1 MKRRGPVG
9 AAVAVAIAAMCALA
23 ACGSAT
29 EAQPAPSRSASFA
42 SVPPS
47 SPAASAAP
55 QPTPPAAPTTEPQST
70 AVAAPQ
76 PPSKPPP
83 ATKASSPA
91 PQATPPPPPPA
102 VTQTSRDFG
111 ASGQGRPLTVT
122 HRIADGPRL
131 PTIFVVGAIHGD
143 EPAGARIVDRLLG
156 LALPAGADV
165 WLAPTLNPDGSAART
180 RGNAAGVDLN
190 RNFPD
195 LWAPTEPGTA
205 TYGGPSAASEVET
218 RAFMALLD
226 EIDPAVVIVLH
237 QPLNGVDTY
246 RMKSPALVRR
256 LAAQT
261 GLPAREFACGGVC
274 RGTFTGW
281 FNTTHAGAAV
291 TVELPRS
298 PSNAQLDRV
307 ARGILT
313 ASYG

>member
-1 MKRRGPVG
+1 
-9 AAVAVAIAAMCALA
+9 MCMLA

-29 EAQPAPSRSASFA
+29 EAQPPPAGATSNSA
-42 SVPPS
+42 SVPTS
-47 SPAASAAP
+47 SPTASAAP
-55 QPTPPAAPTTEPQST
+55 QPTPPAAPTSAPPST
-70 AVAAPQ
+70 VVAPPQ
-76 PPSKPPP
+76 PHATARQHRREPRAARDPSPAASGGDPDLARLRGQRAGPP
-83 ATKASSPA
+83 A
-91 PQATPPPPPPA
+91 
-102 VTQTSRDFG
+102 R
-111 ASGQGRPLTVT
+111 RH
-122 HRIADGPRL
+122 HRVADGPRL
-131 PTIFVVGAIHGD
+131 PAVLVVGSIHGD
-143 EPAGARIVDRLLG
+143 EPAGTRVVDRLLG

-165 WLAPTLNPDGSAART
+165 WLAPTVNPDGQAAGT

-195 LWAPTEPGTA
+195 LWAPSEPGTA

-274 RGTFTGW
+274 HGTFTGW
-281 FNTTHAGAAV
+281 FNTTHPGAAV

-307 ARGILT
+307 ARGIL
-313 ASYG
+313 AGAYG

>member
-1 MKRRGPVG
+1 MTRRGPVG
-9 AAVAVAIAAMCALA
+9 AAVTVALAAMCTLA

-29 EAQPAPSRSASFA
+29 EAQPASSRSASSA

-47 SPAASAAP
+47 SAAASAAP
-55 QPTPPAAPTTEPQST
+55 QPTPLAAPTTTPPST
-70 AVAAPQ
+70 VVAPPQ
-76 PPSKPPP
+76 PPPDTPNP
-83 ATKASSPA
+83 TKTASPA
-91 PQATPPPPPPA
+91 PQPTPAPVPPA

-111 ASGQGRPLTVT
+111 ASAQGRPLTVT
-122 HRIADGPRL
+122 HRVADGPRL
-131 PTIFVVGAIHGD
+131 PAVLVVGSIHGD
-143 EPAGARIVDRLLG
+143 EPAGTRVVDRLLG

-165 WLAPTLNPDGSAART
+165 WLAPTVNPDGQAAGT

-195 LWAPTEPGTA
+195 LWTPTEPGTA

-237 QPLNGVDTY
+237 QPLNGIDTY

-274 RGTFTGW
+274 HGTFTGW
-281 FNTTHAGAAV
+281 FNAAHSGAAV

-307 ARGILT
+307 ARGIL
-313 ASYG
+313 AAAYG